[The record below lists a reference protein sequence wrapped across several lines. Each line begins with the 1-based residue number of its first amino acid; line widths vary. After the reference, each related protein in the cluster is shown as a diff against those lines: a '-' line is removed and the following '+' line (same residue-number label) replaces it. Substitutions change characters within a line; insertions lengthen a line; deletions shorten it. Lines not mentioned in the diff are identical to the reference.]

1 MQNLV
6 KRIVLFFIFMV
17 MISTAAHA
25 QFEEPEIKKVENNKE
40 DRIAFQEQFADIKW
54 TGQGFRYNELD
65 RMPAIEIR
73 AVLQDVYGD
82 PTQTVED
89 IIEKDG
95 YLRDGKSI
103 QFEYWFI
110 IDGYI
115 PMMVLDLEGPFE
127 DGLVYVGASRYVD
140 LMPEVK
146 RTLTKELREASPKEY
161 VDYFF
166 SPERGQWYRVSYEAG
181 EYKKDEIEQPSHI
194 KTK

>member
-1 MQNLV
+1 MQKLM
-6 KRIVLFFIFMV
+6 KRILFFFIMMV
-17 MISTAAHA
+17 MISTAAQA
-25 QFEEPEIKKVENNKE
+25 QFEEPVIKKVSNE
-40 DRIAFQEQFADIKW
+40 DRADFQRQFSDIKW
-54 TGQGFRYNELD
+54 TGQGFRFNELD

-73 AVLQDVYGD
+73 AVLQSAYGD

-115 PMMVLDLEGPFE
+115 PMMVLDLEGPFD

-140 LMPEVK
+140 MMPAVK
-146 RTLTKELREASPKEY
+146 RTLTKELRAASPKEY
-161 VDYFF
+161 VDYFY
-166 SPERGQWYRVSYEAG
+166 SPERGQWYKVSFKAG
-181 EYKKDEIEQPSHI
+181 EYKKEEIKQPSHI
-194 KTK
+194 KLK